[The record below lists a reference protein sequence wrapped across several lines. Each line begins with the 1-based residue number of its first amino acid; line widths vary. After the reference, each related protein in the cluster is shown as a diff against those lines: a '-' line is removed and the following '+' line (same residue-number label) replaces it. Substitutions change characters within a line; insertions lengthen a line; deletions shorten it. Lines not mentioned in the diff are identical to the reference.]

1 MTIDNIGGLGPTPP
15 AWCEP
20 GTKPDWN
27 SLTPDGAGILDWTR
41 DIGQVWIAG
50 ADRIDENGEW
60 THDVGAIYFSEA
72 PRHGLTAAA
81 ARQLAAE
88 LLAAA
93 DLLD

>member
-1 MTIDNIGGLGPTPP
+1 MTIDNPDFGPTPP
-15 AWCEP
+15 PWCQP
-20 GTKPDWN
+20 GAKPDWE
-27 SLTPDGAGILDWTR
+27 LTPDGAGILDWCR
-41 DIGQVWIAG
+41 DVGGVWIAR

-60 THDVGAIYFSEA
+60 THDRGAIYFSEA

-93 DLLD
+93 DLLDR